1 MNFIPEKQAGQS
13 AALLPFLQ
21 TSQRGGKIR
30 FRKLVNHFLIANYYS
45 IWYHNSTMTWEEIVT
60 LLDQGEGQSVEFEK
74 TIPTEDDIARE
85 LVAFSNAD
93 GGKIIYG
100 LDDKNKHLVGVEMRD
115 DLHEWIESIGKKR
128 CEPQIIPKIEVED
141 KADKYIVVV
150 TVPEGEDKPY
160 RCDEICYVRDGNNSR
175 PAKDNEEKE
184 LTNPWSGKGLNKR
197 QIRAMAMIAE
207 HGNIT
212 NREYREAFNVSHK
225 TAHIELTILADKK
238 LVLTEGAGRSTRYIL
253 PAQPEQY

>member
-1 MNFIPEKQAGQS
+1 
-13 AALLPFLQ
+13 
-21 TSQRGGKIR
+21 
-30 FRKLVNHFLIANYYS
+30 
-45 IWYHNSTMTWEEIVT
+45 MTWEEIVA

-74 TIPTEDDIARE
+74 SIPSEDDIARE

-100 LDDKNKHLVGVEMRD
+100 LDDKNKHLVGVELRD
-115 DLHEWIESIGKKR
+115 DLHDWIEAIAKKR
-128 CEPQIIPKIEVED
+128 CEPPVAASIEVEVKGD
-141 KADKYIVVV
+141 KSIVVI
-150 TVPEGEDKPY
+150 TVPEGDDKPY
-160 RCDEICYVRDGNNSR
+160 RSDEICYVRDGNTSR

-207 HGNIT
+207 HGSIT

-225 TAHIELTILADKK
+225 TAHIELTILVDKK